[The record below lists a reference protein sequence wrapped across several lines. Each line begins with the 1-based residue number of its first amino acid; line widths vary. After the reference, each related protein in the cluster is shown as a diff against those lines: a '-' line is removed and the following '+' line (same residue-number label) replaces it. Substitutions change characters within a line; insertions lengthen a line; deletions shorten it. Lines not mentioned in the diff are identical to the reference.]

1 MVNGIDVS
9 DFQPNVNW
17 NEVHES
23 GYSFAY
29 AKATEG
35 TDFTAQTFAPNW
47 SGLKAAG
54 MLRGAYHMFHF
65 DDDPVAQANYFLS
78 VVNPQPGDL
87 PPALDLE
94 LTVPP
99 GVDPVQAISQ
109 WLHVVEAR
117 AKVRCVLYMG
127 YYFWQGALGS
137 TTDFSGH
144 PLWLAQYS
152 GGSAPSLIPSCWTTW
167 TFWQYTDQD
176 PVSGCGG
183 AVDADKFDGDLDQ
196 LKAMCTPA

>member
-9 DFQPNVNW
+9 DFQPNVSW
-17 NEVHES
+17 PTVHQA

-29 AKATEG
+29 TKATEG
-35 TDFTAQTFAPNW
+35 AGWTAQTFGGNW
-47 SGLKAAG
+47 SGIKAAG

-65 DDDPVAQANYFLS
+65 DEDPVAQANHFLD

-94 LTVPP
+94 LAVPP
-99 GVDPVQAISQ
+99 DVAPIPAIAQ
-109 WLHVVEAR
+109 WLHVVEAS

-127 YYFWQGALGS
+127 YYFWQGALLA
-137 TTDFSGH
+137 TTGFAGH

-152 GGSAPSLIPSCWTTW
+152 SGPAPSLAPAAWKSWS
-167 TFWQYTDQD
+167 FWQYTDSQ
-176 PVSGCGG
+176 PVPGTGG
-183 AVDADKFDGDLDQ
+183 AVDADKFNGDLDA
-196 LKAMCTPA
+196 LEAMCTPA

>member
-9 DFQPNVNW
+9 DFQPDVSW
-17 NEVHES
+17 PTVHEA

-35 TDFTAQTFAPNW
+35 TGWTAQTFPSNW
-47 SGLKAAG
+47 SGIKAAG

-65 DDDPVAQANYFLS
+65 DADPVAQANHFLA
-78 VVNPQPGDL
+78 VVKPQAGDL

-94 LTVPP
+94 LPVPP
-99 GVDPVQAISQ
+99 GVDPIAAISK
-109 WLHVVEAR
+109 WLHVVEAA

-127 YYFWQGALGS
+127 YYYWQGALDATAG
-137 TTDFSGH
+137 FAGH
-144 PLWLAQYS
+144 ALWLAQYA
-152 GGSAPSLIPSCWTTW
+152 GGPEPTLQPPPWKTW
-167 TFWQYTDQD
+167 TFWQYTDGL
-176 PVSGCGG
+176 PVPGTGG
-183 AVDADKFDGDLDQ
+183 AVDADKFNGDLAA